1 MFSSGY
7 YQIFKNNFFY
17 RTSWVGA
24 CKGLSVNC
32 RRRWKMSHSEKWGNE
47 NVKVRFLQ
55 VAMRNT
61 SWKVSKYGVV
71 FWSVF
76 SPNTGKY
83 GPEETPY
90 LDHFHAVNLIILFI
104 CKNFRVINS
113 LLLTFTKFWSIRPL
127 RCQLHT
133 IMKVIIYF
141 LYIIVICLFH
151 DIIFPWFIYILTSKL
166 LVFPF
171 VCLFVCW
178 I

>member
-1 MFSSGY
+1 MLDGKIYFHINRFWFFNRSNLAYPSSPICQDVFSPYNYSLKLLTSQGY
-7 YQIFKNNFFY
+7 I
-17 RTSWVGA
+17 A
-24 CKGLSVNC
+24 
-32 RRRWKMSHSEKWGNE
+32 
-47 NVKVRFLQ
+47 
-55 VAMRNT
+55 
-61 SWKVSKYGVV
+61 WKVSNYGVFSGPYFLV
-71 FWSVF
+71 FR
-76 SPNTGKY
+76 PNTGKY